1 MSWWRNSATCSK
13 PHESPMPTLPA
24 HRPSTAA
31 VATPIHAY
39 PGVQTLPT
47 TVHANCEGDTAD
59 AAPRQVRAKD
69 SSAAVVDAERMK
81 HLFPCESESQ
91 LYAHIERLRLAEIER
106 ERVERMD
113 RAREARILREYHL
126 WMMGRE

>member
-1 MSWWRNSATCSK
+1 
-13 PHESPMPTLPA
+13 
-24 HRPSTAA
+24 
-31 VATPIHAY
+31 
-39 PGVQTLPT
+39 LPT

-91 LYAHIERLRLAEIER
+91 IYAHIERLRLAEIER

-113 RAREARILREYHL
+113 RARQARILREYHL